1 MLLLFI
7 ESSNTISRVLEEL
20 QNLQWKP
27 LHALTTHFLEP
38 GSLSNSFLT
47 EYLGVAFNFDGTCAM
62 FPIQH
67 IIQPFQYLCH
77 PKMDT
82 EAWYFFKATFS
93 WPRAHAV
100 AWCHSA
106 VMCFAQVTFDSTV
119 RRFLSIT
126 SGLHLLRCRQNANQ
140 APHFQQHLQ
149 SLHACKRSQLNW
161 HALVCFAYLRLG
173 AATMHC
179 ARS

>member
-47 EYLGVAFNFDGTCAM
+47 EYLGVAFNFDGTCVM

-67 IIQPFQYLCH
+67 IIQPMPPMPSKDGH
-77 PKMDT
+77 
-82 EAWYFFKATFS
+82 
-93 WPRAHAV
+93 
-100 AWCHSA
+100 
-106 VMCFAQVTFDSTV
+106 
-119 RRFLSIT
+119 
-126 SGLHLLRCRQNANQ
+126 
-140 APHFQQHLQ
+140 
-149 SLHACKRSQLNW
+149 
-161 HALVCFAYLRLG
+161 
-173 AATMHC
+173 
-179 ARS
+179 